1 LDIVIDG
8 VEPTPVKLES
18 SMEGIFSSKL
28 NSTNTDS
35 TISIM
40 KYSLHKLLLILGA
53 GLLLWAC
60 EKDDDQ
66 EVHQNDQNNN
76 TNGDEKPFDHGA
88 FILNEGNFN
97 QGNASL
103 DFWDSDQQKL
113 RSQVFKEV
121 NGRPLG
127 DVLHAM
133 NTIDGHSYLIVNNSG
148 KIEVINPATLESQQ
162 LMNGFPSPRRILK
175 VADGKAYVT
184 NFTLEGASEISIV
197 DLQDHAISGSIA
209 VDGWKERL
217 VKANNKVFVSQVK
230 AGNLLVIDP
239 KEDAIMDTISLVKE
253 VKHVA
258 KDANGNLWA
267 LGNGGFEAKTPRLY
281 KIDPLTHEVLM
292 ELEFGSKQTSP
303 GNLTLN
309 AAKDS
314 LFFLNEGVFTMPIQS
329 TSLPSSPVIREKDY
343 SFYSIGVAPT
353 GSEIYV
359 SDAIDYVQKGMV
371 LRFNRNDG
379 KLIDS
384 FRTGIIPGGFVF
396 RE

>member
-1 LDIVIDG
+1 
-8 VEPTPVKLES
+8 
-18 SMEGIFSSKL
+18 MEGTFSSKL
-28 NSTNTDS
+28 NSSKTDS
-35 TISIM
+35 TIGIM
-40 KYSLHKLLLILGA
+40 QYSLHKLFLILGA
-53 GLLLWAC
+53 SLLLWAC

-66 EVHQNDQNNN
+66 EVHQNDQNTNNN

-103 DFWDSDQQKL
+103 DFWDSDQEKL

-133 NTIDGHSYLIVNNSG
+133 NTIDGHSYLIVNNAG
-148 KIEVINPATLESQQ
+148 KIEVIDPATLESQQ
-162 LMNGFPSPRRILK
+162 VMDGFPSPRRILK

-197 DLQDHAISGSIA
+197 DLQEHAISGSIA
-209 VDGWKERL
+209 VDGWTERL
-217 VKANNKVFVSQVK
+217 VKAKNKVFVSQVK

-239 KEDAIMDTISLVKE
+239 KEDALLDTISLVKE

-267 LGNGGFEAKTPRLY
+267 LGNGGFEEKLPKLY
-281 KIDPLTHEVLM
+281 QIDPASHAITKEF
-292 ELEFGSKQTSP
+292 EFGSQQASP
-303 GNLTLN
+303 GNLAFN
-309 AAKDS
+309 DARDR
-314 LFFLNEGVFTMPIQS
+314 LFFINEDVYAMPIDAS
-329 TSLPSSPVIREKDY
+329 GLPADPIISGTDY
-343 SFYSIGVAPT
+343 NFYGLGVHPK
-353 GSEIYV
+353 GDEIYL
-359 SDAIDYVQKGMV
+359 SDAIDYVQKG
-371 LRFNRNDG
+371 LIFRFDRNSGNR
-379 KLIDS
+379 IDS
-384 FRTGIIPGGFVF
+384 FKSGIIPGKFLF